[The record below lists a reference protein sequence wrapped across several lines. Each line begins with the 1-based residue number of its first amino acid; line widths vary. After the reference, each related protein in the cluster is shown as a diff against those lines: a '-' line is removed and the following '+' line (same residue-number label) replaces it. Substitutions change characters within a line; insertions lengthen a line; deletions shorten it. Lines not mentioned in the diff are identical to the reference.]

1 MAGRSRS
8 ERAPAATATMIASV
22 AEFARYWDGVR
33 RRTWAAVDRVEPGC
47 STGRR
52 GQGR

>member
-8 ERAPAATATMIASV
+8 EWAPAATMTASV